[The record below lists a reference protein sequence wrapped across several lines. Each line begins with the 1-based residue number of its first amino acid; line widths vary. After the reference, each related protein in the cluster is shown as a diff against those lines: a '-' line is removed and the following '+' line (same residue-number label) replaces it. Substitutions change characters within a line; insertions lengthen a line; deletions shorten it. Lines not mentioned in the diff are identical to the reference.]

1 MIVQKK
7 IMDDRKISNKTQRPG
22 FVFIKRTK
30 KKKSWGK
37 FSIKWDS
44 ELFFQE
50 NNSSNL
56 NSELHCSVCVV

>member
-30 KKKSWGK
+30 KKNPG
-37 FSIKWDS
+37 
-44 ELFFQE
+44 E
-50 NNSSNL
+50 NSA
-56 NSELHCSVCVV
+56 